1 MKNLI
6 AFVALAGLAGTSLGQ
21 TFVAAGPTA
30 QSTGGYSNRAT
41 YQMDDGISDNS
52 FGLSGQGGYLG
63 VANSYAVT
71 GGNNVITSIET
82 TWGTAAF
89 AGNGVVPGSVFDI
102 FIWADLI
109 PGAGPQPGSLLFAGS
124 DVIAAGSIDTDIFQ
138 IVAVPNIVVPGA
150 GFIVAVAQNHAG
162 GTFPFSVDANG
173 PGLGRSWFIGAAG
186 FDPNLSPGFGGGP
199 GFDTFAG
206 FALNGMV
213 RANATPAPG
222 ALALLGLGGLI
233 VGRRRR

>member
-21 TFVAAGPTA
+21 TFVSAGPTA
-30 QSTGGYSNRAT
+30 QNSGGYGDRST

-52 FGLSGQGGYLG
+52 FGLTQGGYLG
-63 VANSYAVT
+63 VANSFAIT
-71 GGNNVITSIET
+71 GGNNVITSVET
-82 TWGTAAF
+82 TWGTPLF

-102 FIWADLI
+102 FIWADLV

-124 DVIAAGSIDTDIFQ
+124 STIAAGSIDTDIFQ
-138 IVAVPNIVVPGA
+138 SVAVPNIVVPGA
-150 GFIVAVAQNHAG
+150 GFIVAVAQNHAA
-162 GTFPFSVDANG
+162 GTYPFSVDANG
-173 PGLGRSWFIGAAG
+173 PGLNRSWFIGAAG
-186 FDPNLSPGFGGGP
+186 FDPNAAPGFGGGP
-199 GFDTFAG
+199 GFEMYGFAG
-206 FALNGMV
+206 INGMV
-213 RANATPAPG
+213 RANAIPAPG